1 MKSDFFKRYFCIS
14 VHFGSLVFRLF
25 SFAFFLY
32 PQSYPRNGQVG
43 CKVIPATARGGA
55 KLSPQRKGG
64 VQRSPRK
71 GEGGCK
77 VNPAKERGGA
87 KLPPQRT
94 GGGCKDERASLKRV
108 RIRVQN
114 RAYVFCGGKFA
125 SPPFFCGDNFAPPLS
140 FAGVPLHP
148 LALSSKT

>member
-1 MKSDFFKRYFCIS
+1 MYFGIS

-25 SFAFFLY
+25 SFAFFSL
-32 PQSYPRNGQVG
+32 PAKLPPQRSGGVQSYPRNGQ
-43 CKVIPATARGGA
+43 
-55 KLSPQRKGG
+55 
-64 VQRSPRK
+64 
-71 GEGGCK
+71 GGCK
-77 VNPAKERGGA
+77 VNPAKERGGAKVTPQRRGGGA

-140 FAGVPLHP
+140 FAGLTLHP
-148 LALSSKT
+148 PSPLRG